1 MFIDI
6 HHHLIHGVDDGPKT
20 FEATQKMILASKK
33 DKVRHIIA
41 TSHAMPGRS
50 EFPMQTY
57 LEHLKMAQDWCA
69 ENAIPIAIHPGA
81 EIMYNDSAVRM
92 LDHNRIPTLCGGPYV
107 LVEFFPSDPYKLLC
121 QAALRLG
128 NAGYIPIFAH
138 VERYDCLKH
147 LDQIQSLRE
156 EYQVQIQVNART
168 LLMRQGFFQLRNLKK
183 MIRTGLVDYL
193 ATDSHNTDSRK
204 TCLRACRAKAE
215 EWFEDSLLDQ
225 LMYENAL
232 DILRS

>member
-20 FEATQKMILASKK
+20 FEQTQKMIVASRK
-33 DKVRHIIA
+33 DKVKHIIA
-41 TSHAMPGRS
+41 TSHAMPGRR
-50 EFPMQTY
+50 EFPMETY
-57 LEHLKMAQDWCA
+57 LEHLKMAQEWCE
-69 ENAIPIAIHPGA
+69 ENEIPVQIHQGA
-81 EIMYNDSAVRM
+81 EILYEDGAVRL
-92 LDHNRIPTLCGGPYV
+92 LDHGRIPTLCGGPYV
-107 LVEFFPSDPYKLLC
+107 LVEFLPSDPYKLLC

-138 VERYDCLKH
+138 VERYDCLDH
-147 LDQIQSLRE
+147 LDKIRALRE
-156 EYQVQIQVNART
+156 EYQVQIQVNAHT

-193 ATDSHNTDSRK
+193 ATDSHNTDGRK
-204 TCLRACRAKAE
+204 TCMRACRAKAE
-215 EWFEDSLLDQ
+215 EWFEEELLDR

-232 DILRS
+232 DILEG